1 MKNTSA
7 HHLDRGGERLRCQFL
22 QCDDG
27 AFESVLDGPT
37 LSAVLREHGTPGR
50 HRLYPPMDTLR
61 LFVGQVLSTDRACQ
75 DVVGRRLSERI
86 ASGQSASALSTS
98 AYCDARGRLSL
109 ALPTT
114 LSQIIAQRL
123 ESNAPPSWRWQ
134 GRRVVLFDGTSV
146 SMPDTPSLQQAYP
159 QSATQ
164 AAGLG
169 FPMARIGALIGLASG
184 AVLAYQVAACKGKG
198 TGEQTLLQS
207 LTAHLNPGDVLLA
220 DALLATWWII
230 EAAKRRGADVVMAQ
244 HGKRITDFAL
254 GRQLGADQGSH
265 RNGGRPKDHVVQW
278 PRPPKPKSM
287 SAEDYAA
294 YPEFI
299 TMREIEVGGRILV
312 TTLLDPK
319 YASPRALG
327 KLYAMR
333 WNIEVD
339 FRVIKSTLQMDVLCC
354 KSQAMVEKEIAVCL
368 LAYNWV
374 RATMAKAA
382 MLKDVLPRSL
392 SFSAA
397 KRLLAAFADQLRRTP
412 ENQLSALTAQILA
425 AIAKCRLPHRPH
437 RIEPRAKK
445 RRPKNLPL
453 LTVHRN
459 VAREQILAQ
468 RLIRVT

>member
-7 HHLDRGGERLRCQFL
+7 QHLHRGGERLRQQFL
-22 QCDDG
+22 LGNGVALEQ
-27 AFESVLDGPT
+27 VLDAPT
-37 LSAVLREHGTPGR
+37 LAAALHEHGMPGR

-61 LFVGQVLSTDRACQ
+61 LFIGQVLSSDRACQ

-86 ASGQSASALSTS
+86 SSGQSASALSTS
-98 AYCDARGRLSL
+98 AYCDARQRLSL

-114 LSQIIAQRL
+114 LSEIIAQRL
-123 ESNAPPSWRWQ
+123 ESSAPLSWRWN

-146 SMPDTPSLQQAYP
+146 SMPDTQSLQHAYP
-159 QSATQ
+159 QSTTQ

-169 FPMARIGALIGLASG
+169 FPMARMGALIGLASG

-198 TGEQTLLQS
+198 TGEQTLLQN
-207 LTAHLNPGDVLLA
+207 LTAHLNAGDVLLA

-230 EAAKRRGADVVMAQ
+230 EGAQRRGADVLMAQ
-244 HGKRITDFAL
+244 HGKRITDFAR
-254 GRQLGADQGSH
+254 GRSIATEH
-265 RNGGRPKDHVVQW
+265 EGRGQKDHVVQW
-278 PRPPKPKSM
+278 PRPPKPKLM

-299 TMREIEVGGRILV
+299 TMREIEIDGRILV
-312 TTLLDPK
+312 TTLLDPQ
-319 YASPRALG
+319 YASARALRA
-327 KLYAMR
+327 LYAMR

-368 LAYNWV
+368 LAYNLV
-374 RATMAKAA
+374 RAAMAKAA
-382 MLKDVLPRSL
+382 ALTNVLPRSL

-397 KRLLAAFADQLRRTP
+397 KRLLAAFADQLRRTTAD
-412 ENQLSALTAQILA
+412 QLNAVTTQVLA
-425 AIAKCRLPHRPH
+425 AIAACRLPHRPN

-453 LTVHRN
+453 LSVHRD
-459 VAREQILAQ
+459 VARQQIRAS

>member
-7 HHLDRGGERLRCQFL
+7 HHLDRGGERLRHQFFL
-22 QCDDG
+22 GEG
-27 AFESVLDGPT
+27 AWFEQVLDAPT
-37 LSAVLREHGTPGR
+37 LSAVLREHGAPGR
-50 HRLYPPMDTLR
+50 HRLYPPIDTLR
-61 LFVGQVLSTDRACQ
+61 LFIGQVLSTDRACQ

-86 ASGQSASALSTS
+86 ANGQSASALSTS
-98 AYCDARGRLSL
+98 AYCDARQRLSL

-123 ESNAPPSWRWQ
+123 ELCAPQSWRWR

-207 LTAHLNPGDVLLA
+207 LTAHLNTGDVLLA

-230 EAAKRRGADVVMAQ
+230 EAAKRRGADVLMAQ
-244 HGKRITDFAL
+244 HGKRITDFAR
-254 GRQLGADQGSH
+254 GRPLGAAQGK
-265 RNGGRPKDHVVQW
+265 GQKDHVVQW
-278 PRPPKPKSM
+278 PRPPKPKLM

-299 TMREIEVGGRILV
+299 TMREIEIDGRILV
-312 TTLLDPK
+312 TTLLDPQ
-319 YASPRALG
+319 YASARALRT
-327 KLYAMR
+327 LYAMR

-354 KSQAMVEKEIAVCL
+354 KSRAMVEKEITVCL
-368 LAYNWV
+368 LAYNLV
-374 RATMAKAA
+374 RAAMAKAA
-382 MLKDVLPRSL
+382 ALKDVLPRSL
-392 SFSAA
+392 SFSGA
-397 KRLLAAFADQLRRTP
+397 KRLLAAFADQLRRTAA
-412 ENQLSALTAQILA
+412 NQVDAVISGVLV
-425 AIAKCRLPHRPH
+425 AIASCRLPHRPN

-453 LTVHRN
+453 LTVHRDI
-459 VAREQILAQ
+459 ARELIRSQ

>member
-7 HHLDRGGERLRCQFL
+7 HHLNRGGERSRFQFL
-22 QCDDG
+22 QGDDN
-27 AFESVLDGPT
+27 AFESVLDEPT
-37 LSAVLREHGTPGR
+37 LAAVLHEHGTPGR
-50 HRLYPPMDTLR
+50 RRLYPPIDTLR
-61 LFVGQVLSTDRACQ
+61 LFIGQVLSTDRACQ

-114 LSQIIAQRL
+114 LSEIIAQRL

-146 SMPDTPSLQQAYP
+146 SMPDTPSLQHAYP

-207 LTAHLNPGDVLLA
+207 LTRHLRPGDVLLA

-230 EAAKRRGADVVMAQ
+230 EAARRRGADVLMAQ
-244 HGKRITDFAL
+244 HGKRITDFSQ
-254 GRQLGADQGSH
+254 GRQLGADQGSGK
-265 RNGGRPKDHVVQW
+265 RQKDHVVQW

-299 TMREIEVGGRILV
+299 TMREIEVNGRILV

-374 RATMAKAA
+374 RAAMAKAA
-382 MLKDVLPRSL
+382 ALKDVLPRSL

-412 ENQLSALTAQILA
+412 ADQLHAVTTQIFA
-425 AIAKCRLPHRPH
+425 AIAACRLPHRPH

-459 VAREQILAQ
+459 VAREQIRAQ